1 MQRLRLMQRQ
11 EDDARRPDTM
21 AEADDGT
28 APATEEDAAASAD
41 VEPADDEAGT
51 DTMAEAD
58 DGTAPTAAKDAASA
72 EAGAQDDEAGA
83 DSMAQAEE
91 GTAPATE
98 EDAAATP
105 EAEASEDD
113 AGADA
118 AMAEVEDGTAPATE
132 EDAAASADVEAAE
145 DEAGT
150 DTMAEADDG
159 TAPATGEDAA
169 ATPEAGAS
177 EDDAGADSMVQVE
190 HGTAPATGDDAAAT
204 PETVASE
211 DDAGAD
217 TMAETED
224 GTAAAVAEDAAAAS
238 EAPPPEETVS
248 ADAVGS
254 TDDAEPAVSQ
264 DVSTSPAADDAASEV
279 ATAGGSTDAESLEV
293 TDGTEG
299 AVGEDEATETAAG
312 DAAPTAVVEG
322 DEAVEQSITEARVV
336 PDGAVEEMRETPA
349 ATGVEQE
356 PTTAEEPAVTPPS
369 FDTVRIT
376 PDGWAVIAGRAEPGA
391 RVTVRSAS
399 IDLGWET
406 ADRRGE
412 WTLVPY
418 IAIPPGDH
426 ELWAIATLPDGTQV
440 ESEHVLVVSVPDP
453 DEDGGSV
460 LAVLVPREGEGRST
474 VLQKPEARDEALDV
488 ASRDDAAP
496 DETPTDTPD
505 TADAADTA
513 DSADT
518 ADKETAVA
526 ALETAPGASPDEDQV
541 ASATPPDA
549 EDEGPIV
556 VDTVDY
562 DDEGDLTIAG
572 KAEPEVDLNVYID
585 DEHVATVESTDE
597 GDWQVEPEAD
607 VEPGS
612 YTLRVD
618 QVDPAGVVLARIE
631 TPLVRARPE
640 LLMLGDAIVVVQ
652 PGNSLWRIAR
662 RTLGGG
668 VHFTEIYE
676 ANRSQIG
683 DPALIYPGQIFT
695 VPGLD

>member
-1 MQRLRLMQRQ
+1 
-11 EDDARRPDTM
+11 
-21 AEADDGT
+21 
-28 APATEEDAAASAD
+28 
-41 VEPADDEAGT
+41 
-51 DTMAEAD
+51 
-58 DGTAPTAAKDAASA
+58 
-72 EAGAQDDEAGA
+72 
-83 DSMAQAEE
+83 
-91 GTAPATE
+91 
-98 EDAAATP
+98 
-105 EAEASEDD
+105 
-113 AGADA
+113 
-118 AMAEVEDGTAPATE
+118 MAEVEDGTAPATA
-132 EDAAASADVEAAE
+132 EDAAS
-145 DEAGT
+145 
-150 DTMAEADDG
+150 
-159 TAPATGEDAA
+159 TAP
-169 ATPEAGAS
+169 AGAS

-204 PETVASE
+204 PEAGASE
-211 DDAGAD
+211 DAAGAD
-217 TMAETED
+217 SMAQADD
-224 GTAAAVAEDAAAAS
+224 GSAPAVAEDAAAAS
-238 EAPPPEETVS
+238 EAPPLEETVS
-248 ADAVGS
+248 ADAVGP

-264 DVSTSPAADDAASEV
+264 DVSTSPAADDAASDV
-279 ATAGGSTDAESLEV
+279 ATAGGSTDAESLVV

-513 DSADT
+513 D
-518 ADKETAVA
+518 KETAVA
-526 ALETAPGASPDEDQV
+526 ALETAPGTSPDEDQV

-668 VHFTEIYE
+668 IHFTEIYE

>member
-1 MQRLRLMQRQ
+1 MEAS
-11 EDDARRPDTM
+11 EDDAGADAM
-21 AEADDGT
+21 AEVDDGT
-28 APATEEDAAASAD
+28 APATEDDAAAT
-41 VEPADDEAGT
+41 P
-51 DTMAEAD
+51 
-58 DGTAPTAAKDAASA
+58 

-83 DSMAQAEE
+83 EAMAQ
-91 GTAPATE
+91 
-98 EDAAATP
+98 
-105 EAEASEDD
+105 
-113 AGADA
+113 
-118 AMAEVEDGTAPATE
+118 
-132 EDAAASADVEAAE
+132 
-145 DEAGT
+145 
-150 DTMAEADDG
+150 ADDG
-159 TAPATGEDAA
+159 TAA
-169 ATPEAGAS
+169 AT
-177 EDDAGADSMVQVE
+177 
-190 HGTAPATGDDAAAT
+190 
-204 PETVASE
+204 
-211 DDAGAD
+211 
-217 TMAETED
+217 
-224 GTAAAVAEDAAAAS
+224 AEDAAAAS
-238 EAPPPEETVS
+238 EAPPSEETVS
-248 ADAVGS
+248 ADAVGP

-474 VLQKPEARDEALDV
+474 VLQKPEAKDEPVDM

-496 DETPTDTPD
+496 DETPADAPDTAETPD
-505 TADAADTA
+505 TADAADTR
-513 DSADT
+513 SDT
-518 ADKETAVA
+518 ADETAVA

-541 ASATPPDA
+541 ASATPPEA

-556 VDTVDY
+556 VGTVDY
-562 DDEGDLTIAG
+562 DDEGDITIAG

-585 DEHVATVESTDE
+585 DEHVGTVETTEE

>member
-1 MQRLRLMQRQ
+1 
-11 EDDARRPDTM
+11 
-21 AEADDGT
+21 
-28 APATEEDAAASAD
+28 
-41 VEPADDEAGT
+41 
-51 DTMAEAD
+51 
-58 DGTAPTAAKDAASA
+58 
-72 EAGAQDDEAGA
+72 
-83 DSMAQAEE
+83 MAQA
-91 GTAPATE
+91 
-98 EDAAATP
+98 
-105 EAEASEDD
+105 
-113 AGADA
+113 
-118 AMAEVEDGTAPATE
+118 EDGTAPA
-132 EDAAASADVEAAE
+132 A
-145 DEAGT
+145 
-150 DTMAEADDG
+150 
-159 TAPATGEDAA
+159 
-169 ATPEAGAS
+169 
-177 EDDAGADSMVQVE
+177 
-190 HGTAPATGDDAAAT
+190 
-204 PETVASE
+204 
-211 DDAGAD
+211 
-217 TMAETED
+217 
-224 GTAAAVAEDAAAAS
+224 AEDAAAAS

-248 ADAVGS
+248 ADAVGP

-496 DETPTDTPD
+496 DETPADAPDTAETPDTADTPGMADAGDPSDTADEAD

-513 DSADT
+513 GT
-518 ADKETAVA
+518 ETAA
-526 ALETAPGASPDEDQV
+526 AAPETATGGTPDEDQV
-541 ASATPPDA
+541 AAAEPSDA
-549 EDEGPIV
+549 ADEGPIV
-556 VDTVDY
+556 LGSVDY
-562 DDEGDLTIAG
+562 DDKGDLTFTG
-572 KAEPEVDLNVYID
+572 KGEPETDLNVYID
-585 DEHVATVESTDE
+585 DEHVGTVETTEE

-668 VHFTEIYE
+668 IHFTEIYE

>member
-1 MQRLRLMQRQ
+1 M
-11 EDDARRPDTM
+11 
-21 AEADDGT
+21 
-28 APATEEDAAASAD
+28 
-41 VEPADDEAGT
+41 
-51 DTMAEAD
+51 
-58 DGTAPTAAKDAASA
+58 
-72 EAGAQDDEAGA
+72 
-83 DSMAQAEE
+83 
-91 GTAPATE
+91 
-98 EDAAATP
+98 
-105 EAEASEDD
+105 
-113 AGADA
+113 
-118 AMAEVEDGTAPATE
+118 
-132 EDAAASADVEAAE
+132 
-145 DEAGT
+145 
-150 DTMAEADDG
+150 
-159 TAPATGEDAA
+159 
-169 ATPEAGAS
+169 
-177 EDDAGADSMVQVE
+177 
-190 HGTAPATGDDAAAT
+190 
-204 PETVASE
+204 ASE

-224 GTAAAVAEDAAAAS
+224 GTAPATAEDAAAAS

-248 ADAVGS
+248 ADAVGP

-474 VLQKPEARDEALDV
+474 VLQKPEARDEPVDM

-496 DETPTDTPD
+496 DETPADAPDTAETPDTADTPGMADAGDPSDTADEAD

-513 DSADT
+513 GT
-518 ADKETAVA
+518 ETAA
-526 ALETAPGASPDEDQV
+526 AAPETATGGTPDEDQV
-541 ASATPPDA
+541 ASAEPSDAA
-549 EDEGPIV
+549 EDEGRSSWARW
-556 VDTVDY
+556 T
-562 DDEGDLTIAG
+562 TTTR
-572 KAEPEVDLNVYID
+572 
-585 DEHVATVESTDE
+585 AT
-597 GDWQVEPEAD
+597 
-607 VEPGS
+607 
-612 YTLRVD
+612 
-618 QVDPAGVVLARIE
+618 
-631 TPLVRARPE
+631 
-640 LLMLGDAIVVVQ
+640 
-652 PGNSLWRIAR
+652 
-662 RTLGGG
+662 
-668 VHFTEIYE
+668 
-676 ANRSQIG
+676 
-683 DPALIYPGQIFT
+683 
-695 VPGLD
+695 

>member
-1 MQRLRLMQRQ
+1 
-11 EDDARRPDTM
+11 M

-28 APATEEDAAASAD
+28 ALATEEDAAASAE
-41 VEPADDEAGT
+41 V
-51 DTMAEAD
+51 
-58 DGTAPTAAKDAASA
+58 
-72 EAGAQDDEAGA
+72 
-83 DSMAQAEE
+83 
-91 GTAPATE
+91 
-98 EDAAATP
+98 
-105 EAEASEDD
+105 EASEDD
-113 AGADA
+113 AGAD

-132 EDAAASADVEAAE
+132 EDAAA
-145 DEAGT
+145 
-150 DTMAEADDG
+150 
-159 TAPATGEDAA
+159 TA
-169 ATPEAGAS
+169 EAGAS
-177 EDDAGADSMVQVE
+177 EDDAGADSMAE
-190 HGTAPATGDDAAAT
+190 ADDGTAPATGDDAAAT

-217 TMAETED
+217 TMAETDD
-224 GTAAAVAEDAAAAS
+224 GTAAAAAEDAAAAS

-264 DVSTSPAADDAASEV
+264 DVSTSPAADDAASDV

-474 VLQKPEARDEALDV
+474 VLQKPEAKDEPVDM

-496 DETPTDTPD
+496 DETPADAPDTAETPDTADTPGMADAGDPSDTADEAD

-513 DSADT
+513 GT
-518 ADKETAVA
+518 ETAA
-526 ALETAPGASPDEDQV
+526 AAPETATGGTPDEDQV
-541 ASATPPDA
+541 AAAEPSDA
-549 EDEGPIV
+549 ADEGPIV
-556 VDTVDY
+556 LGSVDY
-562 DDEGDLTIAG
+562 DDKGDLTFTG
-572 KAEPEVDLNVYID
+572 KGEPETDLNVYID
-585 DEHVATVESTDE
+585 DEHVGTVETTEE

>member
-1 MQRLRLMQRQ
+1 M
-11 EDDARRPDTM
+11 
-21 AEADDGT
+21 
-28 APATEEDAAASAD
+28 
-41 VEPADDEAGT
+41 
-51 DTMAEAD
+51 
-58 DGTAPTAAKDAASA
+58 
-72 EAGAQDDEAGA
+72 
-83 DSMAQAEE
+83 
-91 GTAPATE
+91 
-98 EDAAATP
+98 
-105 EAEASEDD
+105 
-113 AGADA
+113 
-118 AMAEVEDGTAPATE
+118 
-132 EDAAASADVEAAE
+132 
-145 DEAGT
+145 
-150 DTMAEADDG
+150 
-159 TAPATGEDAA
+159 
-169 ATPEAGAS
+169 
-177 EDDAGADSMVQVE
+177 
-190 HGTAPATGDDAAAT
+190 
-204 PETVASE
+204 
-211 DDAGAD
+211 
-217 TMAETED
+217 
-224 GTAAAVAEDAAAAS
+224 
-238 EAPPPEETVS
+238 
-248 ADAVGS
+248 
-254 TDDAEPAVSQ
+254 
-264 DVSTSPAADDAASEV
+264 
-279 ATAGGSTDAESLEV
+279 

-312 DAAPTAVVEG
+312 DAAPTAAVEG
-322 DEAVEQSITEARVV
+322 DEAVEQAIIEARVV
-336 PDGAVEEMRETPA
+336 PDGAAEEMRETPD

-391 RVTVRSAS
+391 KVTVRSAS

-460 LAVLVPREGEGRST
+460 LAVLVPREGEGKST

-488 ASRDDAAP
+488 ASRDDATQ
-496 DETPTDTPD
+496 DEAGADTP
-505 TADAADTA
+505 DAADTA
-513 DSADT
+513 DVADTADTADAADT

-526 ALETAPGASPDEDQV
+526 ALETGTGASPDEDQV
-541 ASATPPDA
+541 ASAAPPEA

-556 VDTVDY
+556 LGSVDY
-562 DDEGDLTIAG
+562 DDKGDLTFTG
-572 KAEPEVDLNVYID
+572 KGEPETDLNVYID
-585 DEHVATVESTDE
+585 DEHVATVETTEE

-668 VHFTEIYE
+668 IHFTEIYE

>member
-1 MQRLRLMQRQ
+1 MEVA
-11 EDDARRPDTM
+11 EDDAGTDAM

-41 VEPADDEAGT
+41 VEVA
-51 DTMAEAD
+51 
-58 DGTAPTAAKDAASA
+58 
-72 EAGAQDDEAGA
+72 
-83 DSMAQAEE
+83 
-91 GTAPATE
+91 
-98 EDAAATP
+98 
-105 EAEASEDD
+105 EDD
-113 AGADA
+113 AGA
-118 AMAEVEDGTAPATE
+118 
-132 EDAAASADVEAAE
+132 
-145 DEAGT
+145 

-159 TAPATGEDAA
+159 TAPATGDNAA

-224 GTAAAVAEDAAAAS
+224 GTAPAIAEDAAAAS

-264 DVSTSPAADDAASEV
+264 DVSTSPAADDAASDV

-474 VLQKPEARDEALDV
+474 VLQKPEAKDEPVDM

-496 DETPTDTPD
+496 DETPADAPDTAETPDTADTPGMADAGDPSDTADEAD

-513 DSADT
+513 GT
-518 ADKETAVA
+518 ETAA
-526 ALETAPGASPDEDQV
+526 AAPETATGGTPDEDQV
-541 ASATPPDA
+541 AAAEPSDA
-549 EDEGPIV
+549 ADEGPIV
-556 VDTVDY
+556 LGSVDY
-562 DDEGDLTIAG
+562 DDKGDLTFTG
-572 KAEPEVDLNVYID
+572 KGEPETDLNVYID
-585 DEHVATVESTDE
+585 DEHVATVETTEE

>member
-1 MQRLRLMQRQ
+1 MQ
-11 EDDARRPDTM
+11 
-21 AEADDGT
+21 
-28 APATEEDAAASAD
+28 
-41 VEPADDEAGT
+41 
-51 DTMAEAD
+51 
-58 DGTAPTAAKDAASA
+58 
-72 EAGAQDDEAGA
+72 
-83 DSMAQAEE
+83 
-91 GTAPATE
+91 
-98 EDAAATP
+98 
-105 EAEASEDD
+105 
-113 AGADA
+113 
-118 AMAEVEDGTAPATE
+118 
-132 EDAAASADVEAAE
+132 AAE

-150 DTMAEADDG
+150 DTMAEADD
-159 TAPATGEDAA
+159 
-169 ATPEAGAS
+169 
-177 EDDAGADSMVQVE
+177 
-190 HGTAPATGDDAAAT
+190 GTAPATGDDAAAT

-224 GTAAAVAEDAAAAS
+224 GTAPAVAEDAAAAS

-248 ADAVGS
+248 ADAVGP

-336 PDGAVEEMRETPA
+336 PNVAVEEMRETPA
-349 ATGVEQE
+349 ATGVEEE

-474 VLQKPEARDEALDV
+474 VLQKPEARDEPVDM

-496 DETPTDTPD
+496 DETPADAPDTAETPDTADTPGMADAGDPSDTADEAD

-513 DSADT
+513 GT
-518 ADKETAVA
+518 ETAA
-526 ALETAPGASPDEDQV
+526 AAPETATGGTPDEDQV
-541 ASATPPDA
+541 AAAEPSDA
-549 EDEGPIV
+549 ADEGPIV
-556 VDTVDY
+556 LGSVDY
-562 DDEGDLTIAG
+562 DDKGDLTFTG
-572 KAEPEVDLNVYID
+572 KGEPETDLNVYID
-585 DEHVATVESTDE
+585 DEHVGTVETTEE

>member
-1 MQRLRLMQRQ
+1 
-11 EDDARRPDTM
+11 M
-21 AEADDGT
+21 AEA
-28 APATEEDAAASAD
+28 ED
-41 VEPADDEAGT
+41 
-51 DTMAEAD
+51 
-58 DGTAPTAAKDAASA
+58 
-72 EAGAQDDEAGA
+72 
-83 DSMAQAEE
+83 
-91 GTAPATE
+91 
-98 EDAAATP
+98 
-105 EAEASEDD
+105 
-113 AGADA
+113 
-118 AMAEVEDGTAPATE
+118 
-132 EDAAASADVEAAE
+132 
-145 DEAGT
+145 
-150 DTMAEADDG
+150 
-159 TAPATGEDAA
+159 
-169 ATPEAGAS
+169 
-177 EDDAGADSMVQVE
+177 
-190 HGTAPATGDDAAAT
+190 
-204 PETVASE
+204 
-211 DDAGAD
+211 
-217 TMAETED
+217 
-224 GTAAAVAEDAAAAS
+224 
-238 EAPPPEETVS
+238 
-248 ADAVGS
+248 S
-254 TDDAEPAVSQ
+254 TD
-264 DVSTSPAADDAASEV
+264 
-279 ATAGGSTDAESLEV
+279 
-293 TDGTEG
+293 G

-312 DAAPTAVVEG
+312 DAAPTAAVEG
-322 DEAVEQSITEARVV
+322 DEAVEQAIIEARVV
-336 PDGAVEEMRETPA
+336 PDGAAEEMRETPD

-391 RVTVRSAS
+391 KVTVRSAS

-460 LAVLVPREGEGRST
+460 LAVLVPREGEGKST

-488 ASRDDAAP
+488 ASRDDATQ
-496 DETPTDTPD
+496 DEAGADTP
-505 TADAADTA
+505 DAADTA
-513 DSADT
+513 DVADTADAADT

-541 ASATPPDA
+541 ASAAPPEA

-556 VDTVDY
+556 LGSVDY
-562 DDEGDLTIAG
+562 DDKGDLTFTG
-572 KAEPEVDLNVYID
+572 KGEPETDLNVYID
-585 DEHVATVESTDE
+585 DEHVATVETTEE

-668 VHFTEIYE
+668 IHFTEIYE

>member
-1 MQRLRLMQRQ
+1 MAEADDGTAPATEEDAAASADVEAA
-11 EDDARRPDTM
+11 EDDAGADTM

-41 VEPADDEAGT
+41 VEAAEDDAGA

-58 DGTAPTAAKDAASA
+58 D
-72 EAGAQDDEAGA
+72 
-83 DSMAQAEE
+83 
-91 GTAPATE
+91 
-98 EDAAATP
+98 
-105 EAEASEDD
+105 
-113 AGADA
+113 
-118 AMAEVEDGTAPATE
+118 
-132 EDAAASADVEAAE
+132 
-145 DEAGT
+145 
-150 DTMAEADDG
+150 
-159 TAPATGEDAA
+159 
-169 ATPEAGAS
+169 
-177 EDDAGADSMVQVE
+177 
-190 HGTAPATGDDAAAT
+190 GTAPATGDDAAAT

-224 GTAAAVAEDAAAAS
+224 GTAPATAEDAAAAS

-248 ADAVGS
+248 ADAVGP

-264 DVSTSPAADDAASEV
+264 DVSTSPAADDAASDV

-474 VLQKPEARDEALDV
+474 VLQKPEAKDEPVDM

-496 DETPTDTPD
+496 DETPADAPDTAETPDTADTPGMADAGDPSDTADEAD

-513 DSADT
+513 GT
-518 ADKETAVA
+518 ETAA
-526 ALETAPGASPDEDQV
+526 AAPETATGGTPDEDQV
-541 ASATPPDA
+541 AAAEPSDA
-549 EDEGPIV
+549 ADEGPIV
-556 VDTVDY
+556 LGSVDY
-562 DDEGDLTIAG
+562 DDKGDLTFTG
-572 KAEPEVDLNVYID
+572 KGEPETDLNVYID
-585 DEHVATVESTDE
+585 DEHVGTVETTEE

-668 VHFTEIYE
+668 IHFTEIYE

>member
-1 MQRLRLMQRQ
+1 
-11 EDDARRPDTM
+11 M

-28 APATEEDAAASAD
+28 AVATLLRR
-41 VEPADDEAGT
+41 
-51 DTMAEAD
+51 MRRH
-58 DGTAPTAAKDAASA
+58 
-72 EAGAQDDEAGA
+72 
-83 DSMAQAEE
+83 
-91 GTAPATE
+91 
-98 EDAAATP
+98 TP
-105 EAEASEDD
+105 EAGASEDD
-113 AGADA
+113 AGADT
-118 AMAEVEDGTAPATE
+118 MAEVEDGTAPATG
-132 EDAAASADVEAAE
+132 DN
-145 DEAGT
+145 
-150 DTMAEADDG
+150 
-159 TAPATGEDAA
+159 AA

-211 DDAGAD
+211 DAAGAD
-217 TMAETED
+217 SMAQADD
-224 GTAAAVAEDAAAAS
+224 GSAPAVAEDAAAAS

-248 ADAVGS
+248 ADAVGP
-254 TDDAEPAVSQ
+254 TEDAEPTVSQ

-322 DEAVEQSITEARVV
+322 AEAVEQSITEARVV

-474 VLQKPEARDEALDV
+474 VLQKPEAKDEPVDM

-496 DETPTDTPD
+496 DETPADAPDTAETPDTADTPGMADAGDPSDTADEAD

-513 DSADT
+513 GT
-518 ADKETAVA
+518 ETAA
-526 ALETAPGASPDEDQV
+526 AAPETATGGTPDEDQV
-541 ASATPPDA
+541 AAAEPSDA
-549 EDEGPIV
+549 ADEGPIV
-556 VDTVDY
+556 LGSVDY
-562 DDEGDLTIAG
+562 DDKGDLTFTG
-572 KAEPEVDLNVYID
+572 KGEPETDLNVYID
-585 DEHVATVESTDE
+585 DEHVATVETTEE

-668 VHFTEIYE
+668 IHFTEIYE

>member
-1 MQRLRLMQRQ
+1 MAQADDGTAPTVA
-11 EDDARRPDTM
+11 EDAAATAEAGAAEDAAGADAM

-28 APATEEDAAASAD
+28 APATAEDAA
-41 VEPADDEAGT
+41 V
-51 DTMAEAD
+51 
-58 DGTAPTAAKDAASA
+58 
-72 EAGAQDDEAGA
+72 
-83 DSMAQAEE
+83 
-91 GTAPATE
+91 
-98 EDAAATP
+98 
-105 EAEASEDD
+105 
-113 AGADA
+113 
-118 AMAEVEDGTAPATE
+118 
-132 EDAAASADVEAAE
+132 
-145 DEAGT
+145 
-150 DTMAEADDG
+150 
-159 TAPATGEDAA
+159 
-169 ATPEAGAS
+169 TPEAGAS
-177 EDDAGADSMVQVE
+177 EDDAGADAMAE
-190 HGTAPATGDDAAAT
+190 AEDGTAPAVAEDAAAT
-204 PETVASE
+204 PEAGARRR
-211 DDAGAD
+211 AGAD
-217 TMAETED
+217 SMAEAED
-224 GTAAAVAEDAAAAS
+224 GTAAATAEDAAAAS

-248 ADAVGS
+248 ADAAGS

-264 DVSTSPAADDAASEV
+264 DVSTSPAADDAASDV

-322 DEAVEQSITEARVV
+322 DEAVEQAIIEARVV

-399 IDLGWET
+399 IDLGSET

-453 DEDGGSV
+453 DEDEGSV

-488 ASRDDAAP
+488 ASRDDATQ
-496 DETPTDTPD
+496 DEAGADTPDAADTADVAD
-505 TADAADTA
+505 TADAADT
-513 DSADT
+513 
-518 ADKETAVA
+518 ETAVA

-541 ASATPPDA
+541 TSAAPPEA

-562 DDEGDLTIAG
+562 DDDGDLTIAG
-572 KAEPEVDLNVYID
+572 KAEPEADLNVYID
-585 DEHVATVESTDE
+585 DEHVGTVESTEE